1 MVSQTSSC
9 SWATKTISE
18 QRRVWRA
25 GHSCSAQ
32 VTSAHSRHNSS
43 VPCTGRGTRTSPMP
57 SLTSRHSHGRTFLQG
72 SLEGLEPED
81 LLQCFPDPALQAR
94 GSLPAHPKAAANE
107 ESELDPDS
115 VNLLSPRPPPATCTA
130 SLPQG
135 LPATLPLFSGL
146 SGIQTP
152 PHMRGAQCVYWGSV
166 PSSWG
171 TAERAGTGGA
181 SAPTEPA
188 RTRHGGDCGG
198 SFSPSPLPSQGPVSS
213 PPPCPPSHLRPYR
226 PPPSALAPHPAGA
239 VAAPQNDVNSSN

>member
-1 MVSQTSSC
+1 M
-9 SWATKTISE
+9 
-18 QRRVWRA
+18 WRA
-25 GHSCSAQ
+25 GHSCLAQ
-32 VTSAHSRHNSS
+32 VMSAHNRHNSS
-43 VPCTGRGTRTSPMP
+43 VTCTGRGTPSRVHTCPMP
-57 SLTSRHSHGRTFLQG
+57 SLTSRHSHGRTFLQR

-115 VNLLSPRPPPATCTA
+115 ATLLSPRPPPATCTT

-135 LPATLPLFSGL
+135 LPATLPLFSCL
-146 SGIQTP
+146 SGMLIQTL
-152 PHMRGAQCVYWGSV
+152 PHMRGAQCVYWGGWSV

-181 SAPTEPA
+181 SVPTEPA